1 MRILVLGVN
10 GMLGHMVYDYF
21 DSKKLNDYQVF
32 GTVRK
37 LDKSD
42 KRNVSELNI
51 CGNSDCLEIISRL
64 SCQFRSPVDVI
75 INCIGTLVTESN
87 ENPSRAI
94 CINSWFPHYIEELFK
109 NKLTKIIQIST
120 DCVFSGKRGFYKD
133 EDIPD
138 ETNFYGRSK
147 YLGEIVNNKDLT
159 LRTSIIG
166 PELKENGT
174 GLFHWFMKTKGLIS
188 GYMNAYWNG
197 FTTLELA
204 KIIEKSIE
212 QNITGLYQPT
222 PRTQINKHDLLVIIN
237 NIFELNKEIRPVQ
250 MKNYIDKTLL
260 DRRGSLEFKKKTY
273 QEMLQELKD
282 WMYSNPEKYKQ
293 YI

>member
-10 GMLGHMVYDYF
+10 GMLGHMVYDYLE
-21 DSKKLNDYQVF
+21 STKKYQVY

-37 LDKSD
+37 VDPND
-42 KRNVSELNI
+42 KRNVTELNI
-51 CGNSDCLEIISRL
+51 CENQDCLEIISKL
-64 SCQFRSPVDVI
+64 SGQFITPVNVI
-75 INCIGTLVTESN
+75 INCIGTLIKESN

-94 CINSWFPHYIEELFK
+94 CINGWFPHYIEELFK

-133 EDIPD
+133 EDTPD

-147 YLGEIVNNKDLT
+147 AIGEIVNNKDLT

-166 PELKENGT
+166 PELKSNGT
-174 GLFHWFMKTKGLIS
+174 GLFHWFMTTPGIMS
-188 GYMNAYWNG
+188 GYINAYWNG

-204 KIIEKSIE
+204 KIIEKAIE

-222 PRTQINKHDLLVIIN
+222 PKTSISKYDLLVHFN
-237 NIFELNKEIRPVQ
+237 NIFECEKTIRQVEL
-250 MKNYIDKTLL
+250 KSYIDKTLL
-260 DRRGSLEFKKKTY
+260 DRRETLEFRKKLH
-273 QEMLQELKD
+273 QEMIQELKD
-282 WMYSNPEKYKQ
+282 WMYQNPEKYKQ
-293 YI
+293 YIH